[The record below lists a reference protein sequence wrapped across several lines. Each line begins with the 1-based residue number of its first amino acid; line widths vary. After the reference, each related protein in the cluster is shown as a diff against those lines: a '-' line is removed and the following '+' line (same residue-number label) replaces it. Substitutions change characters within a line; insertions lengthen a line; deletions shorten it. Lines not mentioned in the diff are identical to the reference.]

1 MGDSIFA
8 HMQVSAADLLPG
20 AALAGF
26 YLMIKVSNSDY
37 STPGVALT
45 GFYLQIIVELFHY
58 LIPGVALAGFYLNIK
73 IANSDYLIPGVAVA
87 GLYLQILVQL
97 FHYLIPGVALAG
109 CCFRQICIFATRR
122 STCGITKPWA
132 KLSAEILDS
141 AGPTESV

>member
-1 MGDSIFA
+1 MMRDVVSNRFA
-8 HMQVSAADLLPG
+8 YLPPG

-58 LIPGVALAGFYLNIK
+58 LIPGVAR
-73 IANSDYLIPGVAVA
+73 
-87 GLYLQILVQL
+87 
-97 FHYLIPGVALAG
+97 AG